1 MFKNYFFFRF
11 SLFQSQSW
19 LWELTAAIFRE
30 SAGYV
35 RLTDFRLIHL
45 TFRPQKRDKLV
56 KPIGHYG
63 LLELFVLLGSV
74 CTFCRNCFGDINS
87 LCEGRILEFDH
98 LIDPSLPPL
107 SPSPLQRVSLNLI

>member
-1 MFKNYFFFRF
+1 MPVTRTWFFVAISNLCFLTSKQEYVKLQNGIKIVRTSKLFVFNNFFFRY

-45 TFRPQKRDKLV
+45 TFRPQKRD
-56 KPIGHYG
+56 
-63 LLELFVLLGSV
+63 
-74 CTFCRNCFGDINS
+74 N
-87 LCEGRILEFDH
+87 
-98 LIDPSLPPL
+98 
-107 SPSPLQRVSLNLI
+107 